1 MKPRELKNK
10 LVIVLSIAIVLS
22 ITALSPSLSAAL
34 TACHT
39 KHAKSSKSVMAITP
53 ADQPSDVV
61 MEWNQRAAA
70 LTLSTLTIA
79 IQQAR
84 VMAIFQVAVHDA
96 VNGVT
101 GEYETYLS
109 PPPAP
114 DNASPEAAAIAAAH
128 YSLKNLFAG
137 HDSELDEQFVNS
149 LAAHGLLQSDPGVDF
164 GRSAAAAILD
174 LRENDHSKQAQYDYD
189 APGAGAPGV
198 WVRLNNAPAQ
208 LPGWGNV
215 TPFVLHSGSQFRPDA
230 PPALTSDLYA
240 RDYNEIKRIGV
251 GTGSTRTTEQS
262 DIARFWRG
270 SPTAIW
276 NPVLTQVVQSRS
288 LDLSE
293 KARLFA
299 LFYLAAADA
308 SIACWDAKY
317 FYNNWRPEVAIRNG
331 DLDGNDLTA
340 GNGSWSPFIPTPP
353 HPEYPSGHATNSS
366 AMAKVLTAEFTDNP
380 GIPIVVTL
388 SGITRTWN
396 TFSEAVQE
404 VIDARVYSGIHFRNS
419 DEVGARM
426 GRQVAQFT
434 LTHALRK
441 ANKQKSNDTSA
452 NNPTD
457 NNSVRRKFERL

>member
-1 MKPRELKNK
+1 MKPRRFKNK
-10 LVIVLSIAIVLS
+10 LVILFTLFIVLS
-22 ITALSPSLSAAL
+22 ITVLTAPPGAAL

-39 KHAKSSKSVMAITP
+39 KHAESEQRVAADKSTDETI
-53 ADQPSDVV
+53 DVLI
-61 MEWNQRAAA
+61 EWNQRAVG
-70 LTLSTLTIA
+70 LTLSNLSVA

-109 PPPAP
+109 PPAAP
-114 DNASPEAAAIAAAH
+114 DNASAEAAAIAAAH
-128 YSLKNLFAG
+128 YCLKNLFSG
-137 HDSELDEQFVNS
+137 HDSELDQQFMNS
-149 LAAHGLLQSDPGVDF
+149 LSAHGLAPSDPGVDF

-174 LRENDHSKQAQYDYD
+174 LRENDHSKQAQFDYD
-189 APGAGAPGV
+189 APGVGTPGV

-208 LPGWGNV
+208 LPGWGKV
-215 TPFVLHSGSQFRPDA
+215 TPFVLRSGSQFRPDA
-230 PPALTSDLYA
+230 PPALTSELYA
-240 RDYNEIKRIGV
+240 RDFNEIKHIGV
-251 GTGSTRTTEQS
+251 STGSTRTTEQS

-293 KARLFA
+293 AARLFA
-299 LFYLAAADA
+299 LFYLATADA

-331 DLDGNDLTA
+331 DFDGNDFTA

-366 AMAKVLTAEFTDNP
+366 AMAKVLISEFTDNP

-396 TFSEAVQE
+396 TFSEGVQE

-419 DEVGARM
+419 DEVGARL
-426 GRQVAQFT
+426 GRQVAQFVMK
-434 LTHALRK
+434 HALRK
-441 ANKQKSNDTSA
+441 AKKQKSEDIPAEKPN
-452 NNPTD
+452 
-457 NNSVRRKFERL
+457 